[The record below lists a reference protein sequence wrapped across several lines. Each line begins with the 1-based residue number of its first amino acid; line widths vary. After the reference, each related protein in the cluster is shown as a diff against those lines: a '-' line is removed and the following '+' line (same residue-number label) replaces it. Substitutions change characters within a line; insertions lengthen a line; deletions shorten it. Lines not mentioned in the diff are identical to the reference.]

1 MAITRPSKPIPLGM
15 QTAETAGSR
24 FSETARIRMSAVSKP
39 ADAAPD
45 TQRDIVQLFTT
56 RTRATWRVAAL
67 TAYFFFFGAS
77 TMIIWRPS
85 IFGICST

>member
-15 QTAETAGSR
+15 QTADIAGSR
-24 FSETARIRMSAVSKP
+24 FSGSDAHLHERRSETCWHRTGYPAR
-39 ADAAPD
+39 
-45 TQRDIVQLFTT
+45 RDLTLTT
-56 RTRATWRVAAL
+56 RTRATWRAAAL